1 MKLLKRLMVGVLALP
16 FYILFWVLY
25 GAFWLACIPMAII
38 LAPLFWVYELG
49 KGILGDVEDL

>member
-1 MKLLKRLMVGVLALP
+1 MKHLKRFVVGVLALP
-16 FYILFWVLY
+16 FYILFWIMVGSVCLV
-25 GAFWLACIPMAII
+25 AIPIVVV